1 MMQNVADDDYHPV
14 VTGDRFENAVAV
26 MDQAIYEEG
35 VPAAAWEHQRVPLV
49 LAYDQDCSMYL
60 QLTFD
65 ASMER
70 EIMEMI
76 AASVMFEKVP

>member
-1 MMQNVADDDYHPV
+1 
-14 VTGDRFENAVAV
+14 

-65 ASMER
+65 ARVESETMKD
-70 EIMEMI
+70 I
-76 AASVMFEKVP
+76 AASVTFEKVQ